1 MGATNAT
8 LITLPPQLAP
18 ATATASG
25 RLPPLCVPVRLCASD
40 RWQPHVCAPVGGAC
54 TLASLP
60 AAGAAVRRG
69 RTTKGYVCMVL
80 IRLSA
85 QAVLVGG
92 GWCARGLSAAGAHRQ
107 PEALRSAYPAFAAA
121 DVHQTALHAV
131 WLGPCLLAAC
141 ATWGI
146 LGGYSWQCTLGH
158 VRAAACSASAGTC
171 SSLRGCLR
179 ARAPGPGLQ
188 QQPASQGHSF
198 NELLQWSE

>member
-1 MGATNAT
+1 
-8 LITLPPQLAP
+8 
-18 ATATASG
+18 
-25 RLPPLCVPVRLCASD
+25 
-40 RWQPHVCAPVGGAC
+40 
-54 TLASLP
+54 
-60 AAGAAVRRG
+60 VRRG

-107 PEALRSAYPAFAAA
+107 PEAWRSAYPAFAAA

-141 ATWGI
+141 ATWGT
-146 LGGYSWQCTLGH
+146 LGGYSWQCP
-158 VRAAACSASAGTC
+158 R
-171 SSLRGCLR
+171 SSLQRFSWHV
-179 ARAPGPGLQ
+179 Q
-188 QQPASQGHSF
+188 QQPAGLPEGPGPGPGVAAAACKLAGLSQGHSF